1 MVHLN
6 NGPDVVVC
14 YVHPLDAAQGG
25 WRWAVHAGQRG
36 PANLDGCINA
46 GWAPSAGIAASEGE
60 PHAAT
65 AVQALRLAGIGASY
79 AGVVTLDGDPTAGWA
94 ARGLDT
100 IRIV

>member
-1 MVHLN
+1 MVHLSG
-6 NGPDVVVC
+6 GPDVIVC
-14 YVHPLDAAQGG
+14 YVHPLTDQGG

-65 AVQALRLAGIGASY
+65 ATQALRLAGIGASY
-79 AGVVTLDGDPTAGWA
+79 AGVVTLDADPTAGWA